1 MDLHYGGLPERLCN
15 GVAHPFPTITRLII
29 IVSILLVVAMAACGP
44 MGGGSTAPLT
54 DFGDRRRLVGFVDHV
69 FVGRVVGMVGARQAD
84 PPDVRKPDDP
94 GEPLTAVDV
103 TENIKGSLP
112 GRVTVIGPRLEPGK
126 EYVFSTNPHPEGPWQ
141 IVVSRYGFVPV
152 GDERQRAELREEFRR
167 AYEEEIPYNPG
178 AP

>member
-1 MDLHYGGLPERLCN
+1 MIRL
-15 GVAHPFPTITRLII
+15 TIS
-29 IVSILLVVAMAACGP
+29 VSLLLVVAVTSCSQRDLEGAEP
-44 MGGGSTAPLT
+44 VT

-69 FVGRVVGMVGARQAD
+69 FMGRVVGIVGARHTD

-94 GEPLTAVDV
+94 GEPLTAVNV

-152 GDERQRAELREEFRR
+152 GDERQRAELAEEFRR
-167 AYEEEIPYNPG
+167 AYEEEIPYNPST
-178 AP
+178 P